1 MRWAL
6 LFQTFCSGDLLLA
19 YNNHMLSENCCAPSL
34 AVASR
39 AGCCCRGSVPWT
51 WLPLPKSGHPRPED
65 GWVLEERDRISSPLS
80 LLLPSNLLQ
89 TALHFNI

>member
-19 YNNHMLSENCCAPSL
+19 YGNHMLSENCCAPSL
-34 AVASR
+34 AVASG
-39 AGCCCRGSVPWT
+39 AGCCCRGFMPWT

-65 GWVLEERDRISSPLS
+65 GWGGGGKGQDFFSFIS
-80 LLLPSNLLQ
+80 
-89 TALHFNI
+89 TAPFKFALDCLAL